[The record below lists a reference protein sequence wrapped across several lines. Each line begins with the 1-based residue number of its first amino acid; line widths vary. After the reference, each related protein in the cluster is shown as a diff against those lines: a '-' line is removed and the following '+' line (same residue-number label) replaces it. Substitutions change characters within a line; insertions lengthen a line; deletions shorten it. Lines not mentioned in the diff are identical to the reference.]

1 MSKKFIIFFLLNIL
15 LLIDFSFTEKQ
26 EKQEKKEEEKTYE
39 YYDDEEYLKKTI
51 KSYNYTNII
60 YYDDTNYSL
69 ILNKTEP
76 TFILFYTPICHLC
89 PQFIP
94 IYIETANYCKEKNIE
109 AYFTRI
115 DSSISP
121 NATDEYDV
129 EEYPSIFFI
138 YKEEKYK
145 YDGIASKEE
154 MLSFMEKKKND
165 DVYLIKKLSE
175 IDHYFNKKK
184 LLLMSTLKNKTSD
197 LYDSFLNLARSSTK
211 LEFISCESDECIK
224 KYGEDVILFKTFDE
238 KENSYLKNYG
248 NIFDEI
254 NFNSVYDF
262 VSIFS
267 IETGAFLGPDGIDAL
282 IHYGKQAL
290 IYVRK
295 NKDEKNKKDKYD
307 SLFKKLGKE
316 LRFNNT
322 YVFVSDLGETTGTN
336 IGSAFSILP
345 EELPGIFFYQQDTGD
360 PYANVKIFSKRNLDM
375 SKESK
380 QSILNFIKDVNEGLI
395 KRDLYSEAPSE
406 SKMDEGIKYVVGKT
420 FDRDVLEEKNNVF
433 LTVIGDEDYMEEEQN
448 FLRTLKAM
456 SKKYEDKNITFAY
469 INISKNEP
477 RDLDIWGVPL
487 PIGFLYTNALD
498 KKNVIKFVPKDNK
511 DISEKEVV
519 NFLEKNLKDY
529 TINDDKIEDL

>member
-1 MSKKFIIFFLLNIL
+1 MSKNIITIFLLCIL
-15 LLIDFSFTEKQ
+15 IIKVINE
-26 EKQEKKEEEKTYE
+26 KEEERNYE
-39 YYDDEEYLKKTI
+39 YYDDEEYYKNAI

-89 PQFIP
+89 PEFIP
-94 IYIETANYCKEKNIE
+94 IFIETANYCKEKNIE

-115 DSSISP
+115 DSSLSP
-121 NATDEYDV
+121 NATDEFDV
-129 EEYPSIFFI
+129 EEYPAIFFI

-145 YDGIASKEE
+145 YDGLASKEE

-165 DVYLIKKLSE
+165 DVFLIKKISE
-175 IDHYFNKKK
+175 IKNYFNKKK
-184 LLLMSTLKNKTSD
+184 LVLLSTIKNRTSD
-197 LYDSFLNLARSSTK
+197 LYDSFLNLARSSTQ
-211 LEFISCESDECIK
+211 LEFISCLSDECFK
-224 KYGEDVILFKTFDE
+224 KYGEDVILFKPFDE
-238 KENSYLKNYG
+238 KENSFKKNYL
-248 NIFDEI
+248 NFFPDIY
-254 NFNSVYDF
+254 FNSVYDF

-267 IETGAFLGPDGIDAL
+267 IETGAFLAPNGIDAL

-295 NKDEKNKKDKYD
+295 NLKENFDKYD
-307 SLFKKLGKE
+307 PLFKQLGKE

-360 PYANVKIFSKRNLDM
+360 PYANVKIYSKRNLDM

-380 QSILNFIKDVNEGLI
+380 TSIINFIKDINKGLI
-395 KRDLYSEAPSE
+395 KRDLYSEPPSE
-406 SKMDEGIKYVVGKT
+406 RKIDEGIKYVVGKT
-420 FDRDVLEEKNNVF
+420 FDKDVIEEKNNVF
-433 LTVIGDEDYMEEEQN
+433 LTIIGDEDYMEEEQK
-448 FLRTLKAM
+448 FLRMLKLI
-456 SKKYEDKNITFAY
+456 SKKYENKNLIFAC

-477 RDLDIWGVPL
+477 RDLDIWGNPL
-487 PIGFLYTNALD
+487 PIGFLFTNALD
-498 KKNVIKFVPKDNK
+498 KKNVIKFLPKNYK

-519 NFLEKNLKDY
+519 NFLDKNLKNN
-529 TINDDKIEDL
+529 TISDEDKIEDL